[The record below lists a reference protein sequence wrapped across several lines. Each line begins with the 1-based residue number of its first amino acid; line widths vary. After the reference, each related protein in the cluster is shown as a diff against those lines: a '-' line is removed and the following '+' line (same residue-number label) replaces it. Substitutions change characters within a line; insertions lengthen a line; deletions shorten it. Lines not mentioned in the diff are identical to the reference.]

1 MAALPNPLA
10 YGLLGLPL
18 AFAAL
23 PIYVHV
29 PRFYA
34 EVAGLE
40 LALLG
45 AILLGARLLDAGI
58 DPWLGWLAD
67 RVKRPAMV
75 VVALLPFAL
84 GFVALLHPPQTHAAL
99 WLLGSL
105 ALTYLGFSA
114 ASVAYQAWGADL
126 GTTPAQRTRLTAARE
141 GFGLVGVVL
150 AAALPGLLATN
161 LTEGIA
167 RLAWI
172 LPPLLLVAAIITF
185 KETRRAA
192 PSVSWPLEGT
202 RPKAAGQPQA
212 GPAERDA
219 ALPHRNERSE
229 FFGVGPEV
237 GVGGTAP
244 RREPLWPSLRKV
256 FAEQAFRRLLGV
268 FVANGIAAAL
278 PATLFLFFV
287 ADVLQA
293 EAYSGALLALYF
305 IAGAASLPLW
315 VALSARHGRVVAWL
329 AAMLLAIAA
338 FAGASQLGAGDLVGF
353 AAICLASGLALGA
366 DLALPAA
373 IAADLGERRGQA
385 GAYFGVWNFVAKL
398 NLALA
403 AGLSLPLLALL
414 GYTPG
419 TQDGLPALS
428 FAYALLPL
436 LFKTLAA
443 ALLWRWRHSLEIDR

>member
-1 MAALPNPLA
+1 MIGMPATRVLA

-34 EVAGLE
+34 EVAGME

-67 RVKRPAMV
+67 RVRRPAMV
-75 VVALLPFAL
+75 AVALLPFAL
-84 GFVALLHPPQTHAAL
+84 GFVALLNPPADNAAL
-99 WLLGSL
+99 WLLGAL

-114 ASVAYQAWGADL
+114 ASVAYQAWGADV
-126 GTTPAQRTRLTAARE
+126 GSDPGQRTRLTASRE

-150 AAALPGLLATN
+150 AAALPGLLSSNMA
-161 LTEGIA
+161 EGIA

-172 LPPLLLVAAIITF
+172 LPPLLLVAALITF
-185 KETRRAA
+185 MKVGAGSTARR
-192 PSVSWPLEGT
+192 T
-202 RPKAAGQPQA
+202 
-212 GPAERDA
+212 
-219 ALPHRNERSE
+219 
-229 FFGVGPEV
+229 
-237 GVGGTAP
+237 
-244 RREPLWPSLRKV
+244 EPLWPSLRMV
-256 FAEQAFRRLLGV
+256 FAQQAFRRLLAV

-293 EAYSGALLALYF
+293 ESYSGALLALYF
-305 IAGAASLPLW
+305 VAGAASLPLW
-315 VALSARHGRVVAWL
+315 VSLSARLGRVAAWL
-329 AAMLLAIAA
+329 LAMLLAIVA
-338 FAGASQLGAGDLVGF
+338 FGGAGLLGAGDLGWF
-353 AAICLASGLALGA
+353 AAICIASGLALGA

-373 IAADLGERRGQA
+373 IAADLGERQGRA
-385 GAYFGVWNFVAKL
+385 GACFGVWNFVAKL

-403 AGLSLPLLALL
+403 AGLALPLLALL
-414 GYTPG
+414 GYAPG
-419 TQDGLPALS
+419 TPEGLPALS

-436 LFKTLAA
+436 LFKAVAA